1 MKKRIIAIF
10 MALSLSAAPVAALAA
25 DDDIKVML
33 DGERIA
39 FDVQPQII
47 DERTMVPLRAIF
59 EALGASV
66 DRDQETQTVT
76 AVKGDTK
83 IALTIGKNVIYVNDE
98 PIELDVAPLIIDE
111 RTLVPV
117 RAIAESFGLDV
128 GWDGENATVI
138 IKSVVEKIANAAYEK
153 LVESIKKEAEHDE
166 ATGVYTYKLPAL
178 MQKSL
183 GLAGIDT
190 EARYT
195 DPDGVI
201 TLIVGKTEDNMTT
214 AYTLSTDRN
223 LSAKLDVK
231 CTSADGKTE
240 YGITG
245 EYAGGKLNITGSNL
259 DEAMYAAVMSEYEEV
274 YGTVSKIMA
283 LIGVSLTDLGF

>member
-1 MKKRIIAIF
+1 MKKRIIAIL
-10 MALSLSAAPVAALAA
+10 MALSVSAAPAAALAA

-66 DRDQETQTVT
+66 DWDQETQTVT

-83 IALTIGKNVIYVNDE
+83 IALTIGKNVIYVNDK

-128 GWDGENATVI
+128 DWDGENATVV

-153 LVESIKKEAEHDE
+153 LVESIKKEAEYDE
-166 ATGVYTYKLPAL
+166 AAGMYTYRLPAL
-178 MQKSL
+178 LQKTL
-183 GLAGIDT
+183 GLTGLNINVLYNEDS
-190 EARYT
+190 
-195 DPDGVI
+195 GVI
-201 TLIVGKTEDNMTT
+201 SLVVDKTEDGMNVS
-214 AYTLSTDRN
+214 YVLGTDRN
-223 LSAKLDVK
+223 SSAHLMMSG
-231 CTSADGKTE
+231 TSSDGKTK

-245 EYAGGKLNITGSNL
+245 EYIDGKLNIAGSNL
-259 DEAMYAAVMSEYEEV
+259 DEAMYSAVMAEYEEV
-274 YGTVSKIMA
+274 YGTVSKMMG
-283 LIGVSLTDLGF
+283 LLGVSMADLGF

>member
-1 MKKRIIAIF
+1 MKKRILAIL
-10 MALSLSAAPVAALAA
+10 MALSVSAAPAAVLAA

-59 EALGASV
+59 EALGATV
-66 DRDQETQTVT
+66 DWDQETQTVT
-76 AVKGDTK
+76 AVKDDTK
-83 IALTIGKNVIYVNDE
+83 IALTIGKNVIYVNDK

-117 RAIAESFGLDV
+117 RAIAEGFGLDV

-138 IKSVVEKIANAAYEK
+138 IKSVVERIANAAYEK
-153 LVESIKKEAEHDE
+153 LVESIKKEEVFDE
-166 ATGVYTYKLPAL
+166 ASGTYTYKLPAL
-178 MQKSL
+178 MQKTF
-183 GLAGIDT
+183 GLAGLTI

-195 DPDGVI
+195 DSDGVI
-201 TLIVGKTEDNMTT
+201 TLVVGKTEKDMTVT
-214 AYTLSTDRN
+214 YALSTDRD
-223 LSAKLDVK
+223 LAAKLDVK
-231 CTSADGKTE
+231 CVSADGKTE
-240 YGITG
+240 YGVTG
-245 EYAGGKLNITGSNL
+245 EYAGGKLSITGSNL

-274 YGTVSKIMA
+274 YGTVSKMME
-283 LIGVSLTDLGF
+283 LLGVSMTDIGF